1 MMKACLNSGSS
12 TGLPVEPL
20 PQEHQCMQ
28 CSPLTV
34 NNEFFLNQSG
44 LFLSSIQPEWKQR
57 TRGEGWGVTAAIK
70 DVIPVWIISIRE
82 DLIVSS
88 GDERAFRS
96 SEVKHRRRHV
106 MRRELGPWTRWIK
119 EAHTGEWYIPT
130 RRSILA
136 ERSDNQD
143 WHKSKGC
150 SGKRTIKPRWGTTA
164 RKSCQ
169 LRHCSGQWAQKT

>member
-34 NNEFFLNQSG
+34 NNEGGGGDCCNKGRHTCLDN
-44 LFLSSIQPEWKQR
+44 LH
-57 TRGEGWGVTAAIK
+57 TRRSDCVERGWEGVQK
-70 DVIPVWIISIRE
+70 
-82 DLIVSS
+82 
-88 GDERAFRS
+88 FRS
-96 SEVKHRRRHV
+96 QAPRRHV

-130 RRSILA
+130 RGSILA

-150 SGKRTIKPRWGTTA
+150 SGKQQQSSPGGAQLPGRVASSDIVQANEPKKHRPQC
-164 RKSCQ
+164 CQ
-169 LRHCSGQWAQKT
+169 LCWSSQTVIVSLKL